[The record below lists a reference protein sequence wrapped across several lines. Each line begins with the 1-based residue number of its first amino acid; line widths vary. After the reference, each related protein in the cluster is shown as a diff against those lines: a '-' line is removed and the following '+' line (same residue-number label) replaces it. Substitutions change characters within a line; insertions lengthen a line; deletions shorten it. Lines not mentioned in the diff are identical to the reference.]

1 MAQDIYEIEEKRDA
15 AVFRFVLS
23 DERGRRV
30 LGVLLSD
37 LGLFR
42 PCETEH
48 VAKQQAA
55 VALLNTLLSVDAGLG
70 IQTVNEMLTRSVE
83 MHRKLELE
91 QDEKEGMQ
99 L

>member
-1 MAQDIYEIEEKRDA
+1 MAQDIYEIEDDREA
-15 AVFRFVLS
+15 AALRFVLS

-42 PCETEH
+42 PCEDEH
-48 VAKQQAA
+48 IARQQAA